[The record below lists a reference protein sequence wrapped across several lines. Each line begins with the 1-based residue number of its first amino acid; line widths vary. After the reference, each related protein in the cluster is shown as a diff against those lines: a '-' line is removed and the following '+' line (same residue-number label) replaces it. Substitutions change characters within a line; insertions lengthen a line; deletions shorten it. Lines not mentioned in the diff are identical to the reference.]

1 MPARRSR
8 RIHRPVRP
16 HPRPPRRTP
25 TLRPAAHR
33 HGDPMAPTELDQDAG
48 THLKGIAH
56 DFSTHSVT
64 VRTGN
69 LQPERGLFWH
79 PAPSTT
85 DDQDVRVHHGFAG
98 TGMRIS
104 PTEATTA
111 VSTTSRHRTRSAPS
125 FSTSAPCGPC
135 PRPARDRA
143 VSRRARNPSRPGA
156 RTPRPARS
164 CACACAVLP
173 PSPASS
179 PCPGL
184 DSASPPRTQA
194 GRRSTVSSETPHSKC
209 VNTCA
214 RGLRF

>member
-104 PTEATTA
+104 PTEASTA
-111 VSTTSRHRTRSAPS
+111 GLDPPPRSPRRPRAARALARRGIEPSADERGTLQGPAPGRHD
-125 FSTSAPCGPC
+125 
-135 PRPARDRA
+135 PRGPAR
-143 VSRRARNPSRPGA
+143 AR
-156 RTPRPARS
+156 
-164 CACACAVLP
+164 V
-173 PSPASS
+173 
-179 PCPGL
+179 PC
-184 DSASPPRTQA
+184 SPPR
-194 GRRSTVSSETPHSKC
+194 RRPLPAQDLTAPRRPAPKPVAVRPSPPKHRIRS
-209 VNTCA
+209 A
-214 RGLRF
+214 